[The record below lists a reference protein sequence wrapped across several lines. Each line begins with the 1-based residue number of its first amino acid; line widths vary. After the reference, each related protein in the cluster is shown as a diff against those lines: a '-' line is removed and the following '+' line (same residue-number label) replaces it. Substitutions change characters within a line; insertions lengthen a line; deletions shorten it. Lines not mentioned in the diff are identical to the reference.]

1 MLKEERQKYIIN
13 QINIHNK
20 VLSADL
26 SMKLNVSEDT
36 VRRDLNELTDSGQI
50 IKVHGGAISKSFHFP
65 YSERDIYKKEEKKEI
80 ARKAVELIED
90 GMIVIAGGGTTM
102 IELARLIPGRVYCTF
117 FTISPV
123 VAIELGEHPNLHVH
137 LIGGKLSPDTQILV
151 GAQVIHGGEVIEVVD
166 LALEA
171 LDDVGRHAELLAGQV
186 AVDGNRASLADAP
199 VGEQVGQLAGALLA
213 HQEVDR
219 AAAPRQQLLDE
230 SLADET
236 CGAGDE
242 ILHAGLLLC
251 WDGGGLRLILHQG
264 L

>member
-102 IELARLIPGRVYCTF
+102 IELARLIPARVYCTF

-137 LIGGKLSPDTQILV
+137 LIGGKLSPETQILV
-151 GAQVIHGGEVIEVVD
+151 GSQVIHQFSEIEADLCFMGTNSLSLTKGITDSDWEAVQVKKAMIRSAQQTVILSIAEKLDSIQKLKVCSLSELTHLVTD
-166 LALEA
+166 LQP
-171 LDDVGRHAELLAGQV
+171 DDPLLKKY
-186 AVDGNRASLADAP
+186 
-199 VGEQVGQLAGALLA
+199 
-213 HQEVDR
+213 
-219 AAAPRQQLLDE
+219 AAQ
-230 SLADET
+230 
-236 CGAGDE
+236 
-242 ILHAGLLLC
+242 IN
-251 WDGGGLRLILHQG
+251 II
-264 L
+264 

>member
-1 MLKEERQKYIIN
+1 MLKEERLKYIIS

-65 YSERDIYKKEEKKEI
+65 YSDRDIYKKEEKKEI

-102 IELARLIPGRVYCTF
+102 IELARLIPSRVYCTF

-123 VAIELGEHPNLHVH
+123 VAIELGEHPNLQVH
-137 LIGGKLSPDTQILV
+137 LIGGKLSPEMQILV
-151 GAQVIHGGEVIEVVD
+151 GAQVIHQLSEIEADLCFMGTNSLSLIKGITDSDWEAVQVKKAMIRSAQQTVILSIAEKLDSIQKLKVCSLSD
-166 LALEA
+166 LTHLVTD
-171 LDDVGRHAELLAGQV
+171 LQPDDPLLKKYA
-186 AVDGNRASLADAP
+186 A
-199 VGEQVGQLAGALLA
+199 QLN
-213 HQEVDR
+213 
-219 AAAPRQQLLDE
+219 
-230 SLADET
+230 
-236 CGAGDE
+236 
-242 ILHAGLLLC
+242 I
-251 WDGGGLRLILHQG
+251 I
-264 L
+264 